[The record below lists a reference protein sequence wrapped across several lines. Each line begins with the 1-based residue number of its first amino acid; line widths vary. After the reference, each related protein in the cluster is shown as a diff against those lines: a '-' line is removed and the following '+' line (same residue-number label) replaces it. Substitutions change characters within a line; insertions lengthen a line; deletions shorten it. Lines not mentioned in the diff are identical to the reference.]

1 MKTLNILEKERLHKE
16 NERISHLLAIYN
28 DPATDAITK
37 GEIEKRIKFCKRA
50 IGNLPET
57 VKIEIA
63 KHANLLMH
71 GIQESLKFFEF
82 NDLFF
87 SDVNE
92 YLNRVANLRC
102 ENNLYVRNAE
112 SGYNLDI
119 QRAILFFNF
128 TYADIKKIMGMTRD
142 EFMKY
147 INSQYG
153 TEIPMID
160 ELKSVEERRQ
170 SCYNNNLEQVKC
182 AKEKAILL
190 VRNGTFIQTEYPLF
204 YEHEVVS
211 HYDQLISDA
220 ENSLKRK

>member
-1 MKTLNILEKERLHKE
+1 
-16 NERISHLLAIYN
+16 
-28 DPATDAITK
+28 
-37 GEIEKRIKFCKRA
+37 
-50 IGNLPET
+50 
-57 VKIEIA
+57 
-63 KHANLLMH
+63 
-71 GIQESLKFFEF
+71 
-82 NDLFF
+82 
-87 SDVNE
+87 
-92 YLNRVANLRC
+92 
-102 ENNLYVRNAE
+102 
-112 SGYNLDI
+112 
-119 QRAILFFNF
+119 
-128 TYADIKKIMGMTRD
+128 MGMTRD
-142 EFMKY
+142 EFMVY
-147 INSQYG
+147 INNQYG